1 MFGWINDCTECL
13 VLSKFGQE
21 TWHQIKA
28 KANCQ
33 VDDGGFLRYK
43 YYPDSDT
50 VELVV
55 AASEVLG
62 ISIDDVLHA
71 FGDYFIDYVQDNG
84 YSNVLEC
91 LGSNLRDWLSN
102 LNSLHDHLQ
111 ASYPKGF
118 VAPVFWSEDDKNEA
132 GEVDEAILV
141 HYFSHRGSLLVPLVV
156 GCIKKLSKVYFAIDI
171 DMEQLQLQD
180 DAGDV
185 KHTSWRVTTV
195 NPEESYKLR
204 GKKKR
209 YRSRKDA
216 NGDSISGEDETI
228 STAATTVS
236 RYNRTFQE
244 GGAQASKLRVEEF
257 VKRSFQNPNCEL
269 YHALTQEQFVYLVDY
284 WKTNKDSNGFWC
296 YEAWNIHEENNES
309 WAKLED
315 LPAKLNPATIHENH
329 FGGKAPQTGAYPP
342 DENGKLQSFPP
353 KIIVLN
359 DITGKSS
366 IITVAK
372 DPSLTMQ
379 DAIFNHPALEDDQ
392 VKVFPPE
399 WEEKLQAQELQLKI
413 AIWNEEIDDAYHTFS
428 QEELPT
434 TSTKQLYELVP
445 KVFDPIKLYLQC
457 DDVVL
462 VEDNEEDI

>member
-1 MFGWINDCTECL
+1 ME
-13 VLSKFGQE
+13 
-21 TWHQIKA
+21 
-28 KANCQ
+28 
-33 VDDGGFLRYK
+33 DGGFLRYK

-55 AASEVLG
+55 AASDVLG
-62 ISIDDVLHA
+62 ISVDEVLYA
-71 FGDYFIDYVQDNG
+71 FGEYFIDYVQDNG

-91 LGSNLRDWLSN
+91 LGSNLRDWLAN

-118 VAPVFWSEDDKNEA
+118 VAPIFWSEDDDDDDDINKASKEA
-132 GEVDEAILV
+132 GGNANGAILV

-156 GCIKKLSKVYFAIDI
+156 GCIKKLAKVYFDIDI
-171 DMEQLQLQD
+171 EMEQLQLQNE
-180 DAGDV
+180 GEGV
-185 KHTSWRVTTV
+185 KHTSWRVTTA
-195 NPEESYKLR
+195 NPEESHKLR
-204 GKKKR
+204 GKPKR
-209 YRSRKDA
+209 HRSRKDS
-216 NGDSISGEDETI
+216 NGDSIPGEDETI

-257 VKRSFQNPNCEL
+257 VKRSFRNPNCEL

-284 WKTNKDSNGFWC
+284 WKTNKNSDGMWC
-296 YEAWNIHEENNES
+296 YEIWNIHDEKNES
-309 WAKLED
+309 WAKLDD
-315 LPAKLNPATIHENH
+315 LPPKLNPATIHEDH
-329 FGGKAPQTGAYPP
+329 FGGKVPQTGAYPP
-342 DENGKLQSFPP
+342 HENGKLQSFPP

-366 IITVAK
+366 TIAVAK
-372 DPSLTMQ
+372 DPSLNLL
-379 DAIFNHPALEDDQ
+379 DAIYNHEALDEGQ

-413 AIWNEEIDDAYHTFS
+413 VVWNENTDDTYHTFS
-428 QEELPT
+428 HEELPT

-445 KVFDPIKLYLQC
+445 KSFDPIKLYLQC
-457 DDVVL
+457 EETVL
-462 VEDNEEDI
+462 VEDDEEDI